1 MGTRL
6 RGCDGLGGGDGA
18 GGCDDDRSAGLA
30 YNGKMFIDS
39 HCHINFPELAARM
52 PEILAKMAENK
63 VTHALCVSVDL
74 PDFPQVLA
82 LAEQHPHI
90 FASVGVHPDYE
101 DTPEPT
107 VQQLVELADHPKIV
121 AIGETGL
128 DYYRLEGDLEWQ
140 RERFRVH
147 IRASRETRKPL
158 IIHTRAASEDTI
170 RLMKEEGAGTDAGG
184 VAGVMHCFTE
194 SLAVA
199 EAAMAQGFYISFSGI
214 VTFKSAKELQA
225 VAQAVPLERML
236 IETDSPYLAP
246 VPFRGRMNEPGYVA
260 HVAEYIATLKGV
272 SLRDV
277 AAQTSENFFNLFQS
291 ARS

>member
-1 MGTRL
+1 VPTNTF
-6 RGCDGLGGGDGA
+6 
-18 GGCDDDRSAGLA
+18 A
-30 YNGKMFIDS
+30 YNIGMYIDS

-74 PDFPQVLA
+74 PEFPSVLA
-82 LAEQHPHI
+82 LAEQYPHI
-90 FASVGVHPDYE
+90 YASVGVHPDYE

-107 VQQLVELADHPKIV
+107 VAQLVELADHPKII

-140 RERFRVH
+140 RERFRTH

-158 IIHTRAASEDTI
+158 IIHTRSASADTI
-170 RLMKEEGAGTDAGG
+170 RIMREEGAGTDQGG

-194 SLAVA
+194 SLDVA
-199 EAAMAQGFYISFSGI
+199 RRAIELNFYISISGI
-214 VTFKSAKELQA
+214 VTFKN
-225 VAQAVPLERML
+225 AQALKAVVQALPLEALL

-246 VPFRGRMNEPGYVA
+246 VPFRGKPNEPAYVR
-260 HVAEYIATLKGV
+260 HVAEEVARLK
-272 SLRDV
+272 DV
-277 AAQTSENFFNLFQS
+277 PLSVVAERTAANFFSLFDVQK
-291 ARS
+291 